1 MEKRFSVAIVED
13 DDSAAKRLEVALK
26 KFGAESGVSFG
37 VKRFYD
43 GESFISSYDKG
54 FDIIYMDI
62 ELPGMNGMTTVK
74 KLRELDENVTL
85 IFVTNLAQYA
95 IDGYQY
101 GAFDFIVKP
110 VTYFAFKVKI
120 ERALR
125 RIKTRTS
132 VELWINVT
140 GQGRRQL
147 SSGKIKYIDVNKHD
161 VTYHTTEGDFTT
173 RNGTLKGLQDELI
186 GLPFASPMQCYLVNL
201 RYVTGVEKKDVV
213 VGKYRLGISS
223 AKRKAFLTALSDYLG
238 KGYLSGTEEDYD

>member
-1 MEKRFSVAIVED
+1 MGKRFSVAIVED

-26 KFGAESGVSFG
+26 KFGAESGVSFD
-37 VKRFYD
+37 VKRFFD

-62 ELPGMNGMTTVK
+62 ELPGMNGMATVK

-161 VTYHTTEGDFTT
+161 VTYHTTEGDFKT
-173 RNGTLKGLQDELI
+173 RGTMTNVIEQLKGF
-186 GLPFASPMQCYLVNL
+186 PFALCNRCFLVNL
-201 RYVTGVEKKDVV
+201 SFVTEVKAWTVV
-213 VGKYRLGISS
+213 VDGEELQISHL
-223 AKRKAFLTALSDYLG
+223 KRKEFIN
-238 KGYLSGTEEDYD
+238 KVNKFISGSENESI